1 MERLDF
7 NVLLNRTN
15 EAQQMI
21 DWLQQFE
28 LNKSNLTSKRSIY
41 VYGEPGTGKTTF
53 VLDLLKKA
61 GYDVIRYDVGDSRNK
76 SVIEM
81 ISTQQMGD
89 RNVLSMYRKET
100 KKIAIV
106 MDEIDGMNSG
116 NNGSG
121 DKGGISSLIKMIRPK
136 KTKKQKMKEETTMV
150 PIICIG
156 NYHTDKKIKE
166 LIKAC
171 FPIELKPPTEEQIIS
186 ILNQI
191 HLVPNSK
198 LFNYIQKDLR
208 KLKTIVELYNK
219 NPNVL
224 NDSILMPKLYNDNM
238 GDIVGKLF
246 ANDFP
251 LEEHSG
257 SINDGDRTI
266 VGLLWHENIVDII
279 SKKDKEK
286 SVLFYMEV
294 LDNIC
299 FSDYIDR
306 VTFQKQIWQLNEMS
320 SIVKLYKNNHLFH
333 EKWCDKRLNSN
344 QILSSNMRYTKV
356 FTKYNTEYNNANF
369 IQMLCQ
375 EFGMDKSDLF
385 SFFENLRTQYK
396 MDDIETMLKNDIVGD
411 KDIRRMYRYLDKFT
425 KENAETEE
433 MPIVCQEELY

>member
-1 MERLDF
+1 
-7 NVLLNRTN
+7 
-15 EAQQMI
+15 
-21 DWLQQFE
+21 
-28 LNKSNLTSKRSIY
+28 
-41 VYGEPGTGKTTF
+41 
-53 VLDLLKKA
+53 
-61 GYDVIRYDVGDSRNK
+61 
-76 SVIEM
+76 
-81 ISTQQMGD
+81 
-89 RNVLSMYRKET
+89 
-100 KKIAIV
+100 
-106 MDEIDGMNSG
+106 
-116 NNGSG
+116 
-121 DKGGISSLIKMIRPK
+121 
-136 KTKKQKMKEETTMV
+136 
-150 PIICIG
+150 
-156 NYHTDKKIKE
+156 
-166 LIKAC
+166 
-171 FPIELKPPTEEQIIS
+171 
-186 ILNQI
+186 
-191 HLVPNSK
+191 
-198 LFNYIQKDLR
+198 
-208 KLKTIVELYNK
+208 
-219 NPNVL
+219 
-224 NDSILMPKLYNDNM
+224 M